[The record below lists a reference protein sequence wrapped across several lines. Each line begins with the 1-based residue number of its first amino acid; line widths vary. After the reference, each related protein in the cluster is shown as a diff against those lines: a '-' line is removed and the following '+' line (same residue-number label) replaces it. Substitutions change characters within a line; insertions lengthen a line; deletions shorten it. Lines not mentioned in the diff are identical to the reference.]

1 MPKIIFI
8 NRFFYPD
15 HSATSQMLSDI
26 AFGLAGMGWR
36 VTVITSRVFY
46 HGSGGPLPPRES
58 IGNVEIRR
66 TWTSSFG
73 RHHLAGRAVDY
84 ATFYLSAALA
94 ALRTARR
101 GDILIAKTDP
111 PMLSALIGPVAWWRG
126 AILVNWLQDV
136 FPEVA
141 QVLGMRFGPASS
153 GVFRTLRALRDRSL
167 KQAAANVVLGARM
180 SAYLAMLGVLEK
192 RIRVIGNFADGDKVR
207 PISGSNSVRA
217 EWRLGDKFVV
227 GYSGNLGRA
236 HEYQTML
243 AAIQLTGPDVAWVF
257 VGGGAQFG
265 KLQREVES
273 RGLTNV
279 HFKPYQPDDRLAESL
294 SAADAHIVS
303 LLPELEG
310 LIVPSK
316 FYGICAAGRPTIF
329 IGDGD
334 GEIARLV
341 RRKGCGVT
349 VEVGDGEGLAR
360 TIAALAADPE
370 EGRSMGARARA
381 AFIAEFDKS
390 IAIEHWQRLL
400 REVAEHDA
408 PIRAPTSPPAPE

>member
-1 MPKIIFI
+1 
-8 NRFFYPD
+8 
-15 HSATSQMLSDI
+15 MLSAV
-26 AFGLAGMGWR
+26 AFGLAASGWP
-36 VTVITSRVFY
+36 VAVITSRLVY
-46 HGSGGPLPPRES
+46 QGSGASLPPRETS
-58 IGNVEIRR
+58 GSVKILR
-66 TWTSSFG
+66 TWSSGFG

-84 ATFYLSAALA
+84 ATFYLSATLA

-111 PMLSALIGPVAWWRG
+111 PMLSTLIGPVAWWRG

-141 QVLGMRFGPASS
+141 QVLGVSLGPASR

-167 KQAAANVVLGARM
+167 KQAAVNVVLGERM
-180 SAYLAMLGVLEK
+180 SAYLATLGVSET
-192 RIRVIGNFADGDKVR
+192 RIRVIGNFADGDKVK
-207 PISGSNSVRA
+207 PISGSNSLRTQ
-217 EWRLGDKFVV
+217 WRLGDKFVV

-243 AAIQLTGPDVAWVF
+243 AAMQLTGPDIAWVF

-265 KLQREVES
+265 KLRREVEA

-279 HFKPYQPDDRLAESL
+279 HFKPYQPADRLAESL
-294 SAADAHIVS
+294 AAADVHIVS

-316 FYGICAAGRPTIF
+316 GRPTIF
-329 IGDGD
+329 IGDDD
-334 GEIARLV
+334 GEIAHLIRC
-341 RRKGCGVT
+341 KACGVT

-360 TIAALAADPE
+360 AIAALAADPE
-370 EGRSMGARARA
+370 GCRSMGTRAYA

-400 REVAEHDA
+400 REVGRLAGA
-408 PIRAPTSPPAPE
+408 AW